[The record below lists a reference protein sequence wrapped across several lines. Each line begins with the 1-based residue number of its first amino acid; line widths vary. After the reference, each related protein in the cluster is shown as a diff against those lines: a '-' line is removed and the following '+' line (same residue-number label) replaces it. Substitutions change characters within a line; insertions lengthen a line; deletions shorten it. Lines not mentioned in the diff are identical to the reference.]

1 LLLSQDLKK
10 VQPWNQAAA
19 RCVWKKEQETDAGGW
34 QVDAWR
40 AGTIQVH
47 SAASSFRP
55 HSSFVRQKVAAL
67 SSLREA
73 SVAPSRKSKR
83 FWIWLAAAVV
93 VVVALLG
100 IGAARLTR
108 GSGIDL
114 NKLAKVTRADVAR
127 SVVATGKIQ
136 PITKVEVKSKASG
149 IVEKLYVD
157 INNQVHKGQ
166 QLAQLDQQEI
176 VAQVEAQRAQ
186 LAAAEANVSTY
197 QANIEQDKVNAAA
210 PDLPMYKATLDRN
223 LEMQKL
229 GIVSRQALD
238 DANKDYLAALTR
250 RDSAKAQIG
259 VDAARLKQARAQVL
273 QAQASLKQ
281 LEEQLSYTTIVAPM
295 DGVILSRDVEIG
307 DAVSSILVLGST
319 ATLVMTE
326 GDINQVYVQGKVDEA
341 DIAHV
346 YMSQPARIKVE
357 SFRDRVFNGKVTK
370 IAPLGVE
377 KDNVTTFEVRVSI
390 DNPGGELKANMTA
403 NAEIILDEHKGVLT
417 VPESAVIYDSQKKAT
432 VEVPDKKQKEG
443 KRKVPVTVGLSN
455 GSVTEILSGLKEG
468 DSVVL
473 QQ

>member
-1 LLLSQDLKK
+1 
-10 VQPWNQAAA
+10 
-19 RCVWKKEQETDAGGW
+19 
-34 QVDAWR
+34 
-40 AGTIQVH
+40 
-47 SAASSFRP
+47 
-55 HSSFVRQKVAAL
+55 VAA
-67 SSLREA
+67 
-73 SVAPSRKSKR
+73 SRKSRK
-83 FWIWLAAAVV
+83 FWIWLGSAG
-93 VVVALLG
+93 LLIIVILG
-100 IGAARLTR
+100 VSAARLVR
-108 GSGIDL
+108 GSQIDPNRL
-114 NKLAKVTRADVAR
+114 SKVQRGDVAR

-149 IVEKLYVD
+149 IVEKLYAD
-157 INNQVHKGQ
+157 INNHVQKGQ

-186 LAAAEANVSTY
+186 LAAAEANVGTY
-197 QANIEQDKVNAAA
+197 EANIEQDKVNAAA
-210 PDLPMYKATLDRN
+210 PDLPMYKTTLDRN
-223 LEMQKL
+223 LEMQKE
-229 GIVSRQALD
+229 GVVSRQALD
-238 DANKDYLAALTR
+238 DADRDYLAALNK

-259 VDAARLKQARAQVL
+259 VDTAKLKQARAQVM
-273 QAQASLKQ
+273 QSQASLKQ

-326 GDINQVYVQGKVDEA
+326 GDVNQVYVQGKVDEA

-403 NAEIILDEHKGVLT
+403 NAEILLDEHKGVLT
-417 VPESAVIYDSQKKAT
+417 VPENAVSYDNQKNAF
-432 VEVPDKKQKEG
+432 VDIPDKNQKEG
-443 KRKVPVTVGLSN
+443 FRKIPVKVGLSN
-455 GSVTEILSGLKEG
+455 GSVTEIASGLKEG
-468 DSVVL
+468 DQVVL